1 MTSPEDTRAMA
12 DILRNLQEKTEASIA
27 EAKSMPAESNRVA
40 TITNPD
46 IRAMA
51 NILEKLEKSTRKT
64 AENLVEASG
73 GNTELKMAMNTSRS
87 NSGVSVA
94 GFEIVVEKQKLET
107 ITKNFYSVK
116 DTGTSE
122 MLYKDLALF
131 ETAMSIVKRLML
143 NKLTT
148 DIDRIVDIDKQ
159 YTAHLIESYDY
170 KRRLKNQKLTEARA
184 DVYEAKFGLANEK
197 MRIAKQKILKTL

>member
-27 EAKSMPAESNRVA
+27 EAKSMPAESERVA

-46 IRAMA
+46 TRAMA

-64 AENLVEASG
+64 AENLVEASD

-87 NSGVSVA
+87 NTGVSVA
-94 GFEIVVEKQKLET
+94 GFEIVVEKQKLEN
-107 ITKNFYSVK
+107 ITKNFYSIK
-116 DTGTSE
+116 QNNTKE
-122 MLYKDLALF
+122 ILYKDLALF

-143 NKLTT
+143 DKLTT

-170 KRRLKNQKLTEARA
+170 KRRLKSKTLTEAKA
-184 DVYEAKFGLANEK
+184 DVYEAKAGLANEK

>member
-1 MTSPEDTRAMA
+1 MTSLEDTRAMA

-116 DTGTSE
+116 DTSTSE

>member
-1 MTSPEDTRAMA
+1 MTSLEDTRAMA

-64 AENLVEASG
+64 ADNLVEASG

-116 DTGTSE
+116 DTSTSE